1 MTATDP
7 TAITPSSAMP
17 TLVHLSEAIALDQ
30 PTRLRRSQQTLR
42 RIGRQLAHDPMALAG
57 LIIVVLVIL
66 TCIFAP
72 WIATH
77 DPTKINVRAK
87 FTPPN
92 REYLFGTDE
101 TGRDL
106 FSRMVYG
113 ARLSIVTGLIILG
126 STIVIGATLG
136 SIAGYV
142 GGKVDAI
149 IMRVADFFIAFPFLI
164 LAMMIAFTLGASTQ
178 NAVYA
183 VILVF
188 WPSYARLVRNQVI
201 SIRHREFVDAARVA
215 GASNARIIWRHVLP
229 QTRSSL
235 IIQFSLDL
243 GFAIIAIATLGF
255 IGLGAQPPTP
265 EWGTIIAQSRSY
277 ALDKWWYGLLPGLV
291 VTITVIGFNLVGDF
305 VQEYAESTTLR

>member
-1 MTATDP
+1 MSTTGQASLPSERTSATATGTAPSPLAQTKAAQWRIGLKRARRRLARDP
-7 TAITPSSAMP
+7 LAMLGVTITAI
-17 TLVHLSEAIALDQ
+17 
-30 PTRLRRSQQTLR
+30 
-42 RIGRQLAHDPMALAG
+42 
-57 LIIVVLVIL
+57 VVI

-72 WIATH
+72 LIATH
-77 DPTKINVRAK
+77 DPTQINIRAK
-87 FTPPN
+87 LQPPS
-92 REYLFGTDE
+92 LDHFFGTDE

-113 ARLSIVTGLIILG
+113 ARLSLLTGITILLV
-126 STIVIGATLG
+126 TIVIGSTLG
-136 SIAGYV
+136 AIAGYV
-142 GGKVDAI
+142 GGKVDAV

-183 VILVF
+183 VIFVF
-188 WPSYARLVRNQVI
+188 WPSYARLVRNQVV

-215 GASNARIIWRHVLP
+215 GSSNARIIFKHVLP

-243 GFAIIAIATLGF
+243 GFAIVAISTLGF

-291 VTITVIGFNLVGDF
+291 VTLTVIGFNLVGDF
-305 VQEYAESTTLR
+305 VQELLESPHA